1 MSPEAVV
8 TLRKKIVVENQEHQ
22 DKEEAEKIITTEVDD
37 NKVDNTISVTDRGTA
52 VGTDKSESEKTTE
65 VTELDI
71 EDRDATELSDE
82 ISKEK
87 KILSMHAIKCKCG
100 NILSSRMK
108 HCPECGKDMEALL
121 EELRQDFYRINFTY
135 KPR

>member
-8 TLRKKIVVENQEHQ
+8 TLRKKIVMENKERQ
-22 DKEEAEKIITTEVDD
+22 DKEESEKNITTEVDD

-52 VGTDKSESEKTTE
+52 VGTDKSELDKTTE
-65 VTELDI
+65 VTELD
-71 EDRDATELSDE
+71 EERDAAELSDE
-82 ISKEK
+82 ISTEK

-108 HCPECGKDMEALL
+108 HCPECGKDMEVLL